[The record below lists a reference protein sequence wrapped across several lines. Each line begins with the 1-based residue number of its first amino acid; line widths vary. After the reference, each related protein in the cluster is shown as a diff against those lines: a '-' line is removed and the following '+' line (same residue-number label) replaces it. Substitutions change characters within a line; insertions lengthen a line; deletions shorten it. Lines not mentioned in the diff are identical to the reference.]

1 MIDLAKYISMCC
13 RGKLT
18 IDRVPD
24 KIPTSHDEYQALDYN
39 LILDPFDDETDVA
52 SDKLIVLLLHQKLL
66 SPTTTVFLRLR
77 YGTSAVQRDWTS
89 RLYVVR
95 KSQSKD
101 STVLPTLTVT
111 DPFETVAAPLDTSW
125 QQKREED

>member
-1 MIDLAKYISMCC
+1 MCC

-52 SDKLIVLLLHQKLL
+52 SDKLIVLLLHQKLP
-66 SPTTTVFLRLR
+66 SPTTTVFYVYATELPRYDETGYLVCTSSGSLKVKTLPSVRL
-77 YGTSAVQRDWTS
+77 
-89 RLYVVR
+89 
-95 KSQSKD
+95 
-101 STVLPTLTVT
+101 
-111 DPFETVAAPLDTSW
+111 
-125 QQKREED
+125 